1 MAKRVMSREL
11 EQTLSQARLEA
22 VRLGHSQVGSEH
34 LLLALLVRNRS
45 GAASFLR
52 TNGWEADG
60 WRAVLTQVR
69 GKGAV
74 QLPLLQ
80 GLTDGARAVLSG
92 AAAEAAER
100 KENRIDP
107 EHLLLALLRQQ
118 QTLAVRLM
126 RENGTCTDCLF
137 SDLIDY
143 LETGIRVTRP
153 EERGTSM
160 RLLEQFC
167 EDMVASAAGMD
178 PVIGRSEE
186 IETVMGILSR
196 KGKNN
201 PALIGEPGVG
211 KTAIVEG
218 LAQRMAVGQVPE
230 WLQNKRLLSVNLA
243 SVLAGTKYRGEFEER
258 VRDLVQEVRRC
269 GNVILFVDEMHTL
282 VGAGSAEGAIDAA
295 NLLKPALGRGEIQLI
310 GATTLEEYR
319 KYIEKDAAL
328 ERRFRP
334 VTVREP
340 SRQDTLTMLEGLRPG
355 LERHHQL
362 RIGQEAME
370 AAVELSCRYL
380 TDRFLPDKAVDLLD
394 EAAARVKNRDSCG
407 NAGEENRLQLNRELS
422 LAVQEKRFEHAAAL
436 RDRLQQLTRLQWSQ
450 SRKRTVNREDVAAA
464 VAQRTGIPVGRIN
477 CSDRQRLLNL
487 RQELRT
493 RVVGQEEAVEQVTH
507 AVCRGRLGLAD
518 SARPVAS
525 LLFLGPTGVGKT
537 ALCKA
542 LAESVYG
549 SADAM
554 VRLDMS
560 EYMEQHA
567 VSRLLGAPPGYVG
580 HGDGGELTEK
590 VRRRPYCVVLLDE
603 LEKAHRDVTS
613 LLLQVLEDGVLTDS
627 MGRHVDFRN
636 TIVVMTSNLGS
647 GRTGLEQVGFLNSG
661 EKDPSGKALREYF
674 SPEFLGRL
682 DSVVTFRPLSA
693 EHMKMIAEKELREMV
708 RRAEAAGVELA
719 VGEDVAR
726 WLAEQCAKG
735 RGGARDLRKKIR
747 SEIEAPLAQRILE
760 EEETVRL
767 TAVVENGR
775 VVIRENM

>member
-1 MAKRVMSREL
+1 MGKRVMSREL

-34 LLLALLVRNRS
+34 LLLALLVRDRS

-52 TNGWEADG
+52 TNGWEAG
-60 WRAVLTQVR
+60 AWREVLTQAR

-74 QLPLLQ
+74 QPLLQ

-92 AAAEAAER
+92 AAVEAAGR
-100 KENRIDP
+100 RENRIDP
-107 EHLLLALLRQQ
+107 EHLLLSLLRQR
-118 QTLAVRLM
+118 QTLAARLL

-137 SDLIDY
+137 SDLIEY
-143 LETGIRVTRP
+143 LDTGVRVPKP
-153 EERGTSM
+153 EERGAAM

-178 PVIGRSEE
+178 PVIGRNEE

-218 LAQRMAVGQVPE
+218 LAQRMAAGQVPE
-230 WLQNKRLLSVNLA
+230 WLHNKRLLSVNLA

-340 SRQDTLTMLEGLRPG
+340 SRQDTMTMLEGLRPG

-394 EAAARVKNRDSCG
+394 EAAARVKNRESR
-407 NAGEENRLQLNRELS
+407 ATGEDGRIQLNRELS
-422 LAVQEKRFEHAAAL
+422 LAVQERRFEQAAAL
-436 RDRLQQLTRLQWSQ
+436 RDRLQQLARVQWSQ
-450 SRKRTVNREDVAAA
+450 NRKRMVSREDVAAA
-464 VAQRTGIPVGRIN
+464 VAQRTGIPIGRIS

-487 RQELRT
+487 RQELQDQ
-493 RVVGQEEAVEQVTH
+493 VMGQEEAVELVAN

-549 SADAM
+549 SSDAM

-567 VSRLLGAPPGYVG
+567 VSRLIGAPPGYVG

-613 LLLQVLEDGVLTDS
+613 LLLQVMEDGVLTDS

-636 TIVVMTSNLGS
+636 AIVVMTSNLGS
-647 GRTGLEQVGFLNSG
+647 GKTGLDQVGFLGSG
-661 EKDPSGKALREYF
+661 GKESTGKALREYF

-682 DSVVTFRPLSA
+682 DSVVVFRGLS
-693 EHMKMIAEKELREMV
+693 EENMRKIAEKELRETA
-708 RRAEAAGVELA
+708 RRAETAGAELTIG
-719 VGEDVAR
+719 VDVAQ
-726 WLAEQCAKG
+726 WLAEKCVRGQ
-735 RGGARDLRKKIR
+735 GGARELRKKIR

-760 EEETVRL
+760 TEEKVRL
-767 TAVVENGR
+767 TAAVEQGKVVVQKNLQG
-775 VVIRENM
+775 